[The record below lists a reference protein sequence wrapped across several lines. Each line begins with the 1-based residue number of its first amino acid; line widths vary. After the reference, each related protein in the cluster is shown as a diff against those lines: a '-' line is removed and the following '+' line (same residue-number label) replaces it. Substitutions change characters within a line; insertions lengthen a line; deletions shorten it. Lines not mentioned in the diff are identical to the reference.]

1 MPLPPLLGTPF
12 VRSFVAVP
20 CEFCARTR
28 CRDGVGASAMR
39 FLPMV
44 GLLSLPAAAA
54 AVVPGVRVS
63 RRAALT
69 GAFSGSAAVLLPF
82 AGASAAV
89 PAAPAD
95 LPERAALLSAIS
107 SGAPDSVVLSKIEAL
122 VLLDPAKGRGAAERD
137 DLSGEWELIWSYGA
151 EAFSPLLTLP
161 RPFRPDSY
169 QYLGPIA
176 TIEVGEGRVG
186 QGLVGGVLGPV
197 QLWLSS
203 GALVSGDDPSVLD
216 IKPPFRLQAGGRAG
230 SGATKRTIVEAGSD
244 ADFRKAN
251 VRTEEAQRAPPNK
264 YKQTYLEGGGK
275 GALRIST
282 VTEGD
287 PVIVGLIFI
296 HRKVS

>member
-1 MPLPPLLGTPF
+1 
-12 VRSFVAVP
+12 
-20 CEFCARTR
+20 
-28 CRDGVGASAMR
+28 MR

-54 AVVPGVRVS
+54 VVVPGVRVS

-82 AGASAAV
+82 AGASATV

-107 SGAPDSVVLSKIEAL
+107 SGASDSVVLSKIEAL

-161 RPFRPDSY
+161 RSFRPDSY

-176 TIEVGEGRVG
+176 TIEVGEGRVA

-203 GALVSGDDPSVLD
+203 GAVVSGDDPSVLD

-287 PVIVGLIFI
+287 PVIVGLIFV

>member
-1 MPLPPLLGTPF
+1 
-12 VRSFVAVP
+12 
-20 CEFCARTR
+20 
-28 CRDGVGASAMR
+28 MR

-82 AGASAAV
+82 AGASATV

-176 TIEVGEGRVG
+176 TIEVGEGRVA
-186 QGLVGGVLGPV
+186 QVPYPSLPLALALLTPT
-197 QLWLSS
+197 L
-203 GALVSGDDPSVLD
+203 ALV
-216 IKPPFRLQAGGRAG
+216 
-230 SGATKRTIVEAGSD
+230 
-244 ADFRKAN
+244 
-251 VRTEEAQRAPPNK
+251 
-264 YKQTYLEGGGK
+264 
-275 GALRIST
+275 
-282 VTEGD
+282 
-287 PVIVGLIFI
+287 
-296 HRKVS
+296 

>member
-1 MPLPPLLGTPF
+1 M
-12 VRSFVAVP
+12 
-20 CEFCARTR
+20 C
-28 CRDGVGASAMR
+28 

-54 AVVPGVRVS
+54 AVVPGVRVL

-82 AGASAAV
+82 AGASATV

-95 LPERAALLSAIS
+95 LPERAALLSAITARAS
-107 SGAPDSVVLSKIEAL
+107 DSVVLSKIDAL
-122 VLLDPAKGRGAAERD
+122 VLLDPAKGRGASEKD
-137 DLSGEWELIWSYGA
+137 DLAGEWELIWSYGA

-176 TIEVGEGRVG
+176 TDEVGEGRVA
-186 QGLVGGVLGPV
+186 QGLVGGVLGPL

-203 GALVSGDDPSVLD
+203 GAVVSGDDPSVLD

-230 SGATKRTIVEAGSD
+230 SAVAKRTIVEAGSD
-244 ADFRKAN
+244 AEFRKAN
-251 VRTEEAQRAPPNK
+251 VRTDEAQRAPPNK

-287 PVIVGLIFI
+287 PVIVGEIFV

>member
-1 MPLPPLLGTPF
+1 
-12 VRSFVAVP
+12 
-20 CEFCARTR
+20 
-28 CRDGVGASAMR
+28 
-39 FLPMV
+39 MV
-44 GLLSLPAAAA
+44 VLLLSLPAAAS
-54 AVVPGVRVS
+54 AVVPGARIS

-69 GAFSGSAAVLLPF
+69 SAFSGSAAVLLPF
-82 AGASAAV
+82 AGASATV
-89 PAAPAD
+89 PAAPAS

-107 SGAPDSVVLSKIEAL
+107 SGASDSVVLSKIDAL
-122 VLLDPAKGRGAAERD
+122 VLLDPAKGRGAAEKD
-137 DLSGEWELIWSYGA
+137 DLAGEWELIWSYGA

-176 TIEVGEGRVG
+176 TDEVGEGRVA
-186 QGLVGGVLGPV
+186 QGLVGGVLGPL

-203 GALVSGDDPSVLD
+203 GAVVSGDDPSVLD

-230 SGATKRTIVEAGSD
+230 SAVAKRTIVEAGTD
-244 ADFRKAN
+244 AEFRKAN
-251 VRTEEAQRAPPNK
+251 VRTDEAQRAPPNK

-287 PVIVGLIFI
+287 PVIVGEIFV
-296 HRKVS
+296 HRKLR

>member
-1 MPLPPLLGTPF
+1 
-12 VRSFVAVP
+12 
-20 CEFCARTR
+20 
-28 CRDGVGASAMR
+28 MR

-82 AGASAAV
+82 AGASATV

-122 VLLDPAKGRGAAERD
+122 VLLDPGKGRGAAERD

-176 TIEVGEGRVG
+176 TVEVGEGRVA

-203 GALVSGDDPSVLD
+203 GAVVSGDDPSVLD

-230 SGATKRTIVEAGSD
+230 SGATKRTIVEAGP
-244 ADFRKAN
+244 
-251 VRTEEAQRAPPNK
+251 T
-264 YKQTYLEGGGK
+264 
-275 GALRIST
+275 
-282 VTEGD
+282 
-287 PVIVGLIFI
+287 
-296 HRKVS
+296 